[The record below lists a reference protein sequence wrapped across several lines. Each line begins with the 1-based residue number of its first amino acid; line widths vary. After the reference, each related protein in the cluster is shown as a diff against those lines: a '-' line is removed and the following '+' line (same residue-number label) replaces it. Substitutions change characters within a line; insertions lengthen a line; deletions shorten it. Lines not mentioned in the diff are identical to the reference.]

1 MSTKKIE
8 EIIQYTQM
16 PGVIQEKDKQWD
28 DYDDAFQKEIF
39 KNKII
44 NIKIY
49 FSPCIS
55 TNKKGEKNKN
65 NLNDKYIIGI
75 SYTYK
80 NLVTRKIQEIK
91 HFGSG
96 QYTEMKEL
104 VLEDDEYL
112 SKFYANYDDK
122 SENFLTIGFGTNKNK
137 QILVGQKEDSD
148 VYFNSQNDKN
158 IIAGSFGHL
167 TTKIDAIGCLYYKK
181 SIILKY
187 DIFKFLELKY
197 RINKNKELKSKIEKE
212 VEEFDSTYKFI
223 WRTVNLPDTAFA
235 VVIKFCCF

>member
-16 PGVIQEKDKQWD
+16 PGVIQENDKPWD
-28 DYDDAFQKEIF
+28 DYDDFQKEIF

-44 NIKIY
+44 NLKIY
-49 FSPCIS
+49 FSSGIT
-55 TNKKGEKNKN
+55 TNKKGKKSEN
-65 NLNDKYIIGI
+65 NLNSEYIIGI

-96 QYTEMKEL
+96 KYTGMKEL

-137 QILVGQKEDSD
+137 QILVGQKEHSD

-167 TTKIDAIGCLYYKK
+167 TTKIDSIGCLYYKK

-197 RINKNKELKSKIEKE
+197 KINKNKELKSKIEKE
-212 VEEFDSTYKFI
+212 IDEFDTTYKYI
-223 WRTVNLPDTAFA
+223 WKTANLPDTAFA
-235 VVIKFCCF
+235 VVLKFCCF